1 MNQFDEIKILNN
13 NFFNYI
19 TYEDNKIPF
28 SFITDDFELNLRKK
42 RLVDFKIAIDDGCTI
57 QPVEVPSLKNI
68 FNKFKVESILTIE
81 ELYTMQK
88 YLESLQNM
96 KDGLLGRTEY
106 EVNELFLDLVSF
118 PNILRRLSSSIT
130 PDMEISSDASS
141 LLASLRR
148 NIERLKASMD
158 SVALNAQ
165 KKYSEFLSDTKIA
178 FKNGYST
185 LAINST
191 NKNKIDGIVT
201 ATSNSG
207 NTAYVIPNEVL
218 ALSSKI
224 MEEEEKERAEVQ
236 RIIEELSELLFS
248 VKGELIKVYNV
259 ALIIDRTYAAVLFGN
274 TYHGSI
280 AKFSKN
286 IVLKD
291 FGHPLISEDKLV
303 VNDLSLDEKKILL
316 ISGPNAGGKTVFLKS
331 LQIAA
336 ILNQAGLMVPSSYA
350 ELPIFDHIFFLAG
363 DNQSVL
369 DNLSTFSSHVRE
381 LEKIA
386 VNMTNNSLVIIDEIG
401 QGTSPL
407 EGSALGVAF
416 IKKAERTNSFLI
428 LTSHYED
435 LKDYCLNND
444 FVLSAKMVFD
454 EENLIPTFKINY
466 GVAGHSFG
474 IAVAKKLGMPED
486 IITDA
491 LNFVEEKRSDPLK
504 QNLDLLNKR
513 LAEVEEEKANIIL
526 QKQELERL
534 SAKRQRAIDSVQRQ
548 LSSLKEREE
557 EIIEEHVEKRI
568 EEIDKI
574 WNKNGK
580 LGNFAE
586 VSKIKG
592 ELNKIIKPKE
602 EEKPK
607 KGKKTDY
614 QISDNVRVLLTG
626 QDGVIT
632 EKRGN
637 KYKVN
642 VGGLSLTV
650 DADNLEL
657 LPNNAPIKKAKPTN
671 PIDRVFMPRAD
682 IKMEVNVIGLRA
694 NEAEEKIK
702 QYLDSCILMRYHRV
716 RIIHGVGSGVL
727 QKLTWKILSENKNVQ
742 SYSFGG
748 EGEGGVGATVVYFK

>member
-1 MNQFDEIKILNN
+1 
-13 NFFNYI
+13 
-19 TYEDNKIPF
+19 
-28 SFITDDFELNLRKK
+28 
-42 RLVDFKIAIDDGCTI
+42 
-57 QPVEVPSLKNI
+57 
-68 FNKFKVESILTIE
+68 
-81 ELYTMQK
+81 
-88 YLESLQNM
+88 
-96 KDGLLGRTEY
+96 
-106 EVNELFLDLVSF
+106 
-118 PNILRRLSSSIT
+118 
-130 PDMEISSDASS
+130 
-141 LLASLRR
+141 
-148 NIERLKASMD
+148 
-158 SVALNAQ
+158 
-165 KKYSEFLSDTKIA
+165 
-178 FKNGYST
+178 
-185 LAINST
+185 
-191 NKNKIDGIVT
+191 
-201 ATSNSG
+201 
-207 NTAYVIPNEVL
+207 
-218 ALSSKI
+218 

-466 GVAGHSFG
+466 GVAG
-474 IAVAKKLGMPED
+474 
-486 IITDA
+486 
-491 LNFVEEKRSDPLK
+491 
-504 QNLDLLNKR
+504 
-513 LAEVEEEKANIIL
+513 
-526 QKQELERL
+526 
-534 SAKRQRAIDSVQRQ
+534 
-548 LSSLKEREE
+548 
-557 EIIEEHVEKRI
+557 
-568 EEIDKI
+568 
-574 WNKNGK
+574 
-580 LGNFAE
+580 
-586 VSKIKG
+586 
-592 ELNKIIKPKE
+592 
-602 EEKPK
+602 
-607 KGKKTDY
+607 
-614 QISDNVRVLLTG
+614 
-626 QDGVIT
+626 
-632 EKRGN
+632 
-637 KYKVN
+637 
-642 VGGLSLTV
+642 
-650 DADNLEL
+650 
-657 LPNNAPIKKAKPTN
+657 
-671 PIDRVFMPRAD
+671 
-682 IKMEVNVIGLRA
+682 
-694 NEAEEKIK
+694 
-702 QYLDSCILMRYHRV
+702 
-716 RIIHGVGSGVL
+716 
-727 QKLTWKILSENKNVQ
+727 
-742 SYSFGG
+742 
-748 EGEGGVGATVVYFK
+748 

>member
-28 SFITDDFELNLRKK
+28 SFITDDFELNLSKK

-68 FNKFKVESILTIE
+68 FNKLKVESILTIE

-130 PDMEISSDASS
+130 PDMEISSDVSS

-303 VNDLSLDEKKILL
+303 VNDLSLDEKKI
-316 ISGPNAGGKTVFLKS
+316 
-331 LQIAA
+331 
-336 ILNQAGLMVPSSYA
+336 
-350 ELPIFDHIFFLAG
+350 
-363 DNQSVL
+363 
-369 DNLSTFSSHVRE
+369 
-381 LEKIA
+381 
-386 VNMTNNSLVIIDEIG
+386 
-401 QGTSPL
+401 
-407 EGSALGVAF
+407 
-416 IKKAERTNSFLI
+416 
-428 LTSHYED
+428 
-435 LKDYCLNND
+435 
-444 FVLSAKMVFD
+444 
-454 EENLIPTFKINY
+454 
-466 GVAGHSFG
+466 
-474 IAVAKKLGMPED
+474 
-486 IITDA
+486 
-491 LNFVEEKRSDPLK
+491 
-504 QNLDLLNKR
+504 NK
-513 LAEVEEEKANIIL
+513 
-526 QKQELERL
+526 
-534 SAKRQRAIDSVQRQ
+534 
-548 LSSLKEREE
+548 
-557 EIIEEHVEKRI
+557 
-568 EEIDKI
+568 
-574 WNKNGK
+574 W
-580 LGNFAE
+580 
-586 VSKIKG
+586 SK
-592 ELNKIIKPKE
+592 
-602 EEKPK
+602 
-607 KGKKTDY
+607 
-614 QISDNVRVLLTG
+614 
-626 QDGVIT
+626 
-632 EKRGN
+632 
-637 KYKVN
+637 
-642 VGGLSLTV
+642 
-650 DADNLEL
+650 
-657 LPNNAPIKKAKPTN
+657 
-671 PIDRVFMPRAD
+671 
-682 IKMEVNVIGLRA
+682 
-694 NEAEEKIK
+694 
-702 QYLDSCILMRYHRV
+702 C
-716 RIIHGVGSGVL
+716 
-727 QKLTWKILSENKNVQ
+727 WW
-742 SYSFGG
+742 
-748 EGEGGVGATVVYFK
+748 

>member
-1 MNQFDEIKILNN
+1 
-13 NFFNYI
+13 
-19 TYEDNKIPF
+19 
-28 SFITDDFELNLRKK
+28 
-42 RLVDFKIAIDDGCTI
+42 
-57 QPVEVPSLKNI
+57 
-68 FNKFKVESILTIE
+68 
-81 ELYTMQK
+81 MQ
-88 YLESLQNM
+88 
-96 KDGLLGRTEY
+96 
-106 EVNELFLDLVSF
+106 
-118 PNILRRLSSSIT
+118 
-130 PDMEISSDASS
+130 
-141 LLASLRR
+141 
-148 NIERLKASMD
+148 
-158 SVALNAQ
+158 
-165 KKYSEFLSDTKIA
+165 
-178 FKNGYST
+178 
-185 LAINST
+185 
-191 NKNKIDGIVT
+191 
-201 ATSNSG
+201 
-207 NTAYVIPNEVL
+207 
-218 ALSSKI
+218 
-224 MEEEEKERAEVQ
+224 
-236 RIIEELSELLFS
+236 
-248 VKGELIKVYNV
+248 
-259 ALIIDRTYAAVLFGN
+259 
-274 TYHGSI
+274 
-280 AKFSKN
+280 
-286 IVLKD
+286 
-291 FGHPLISEDKLV
+291 
-303 VNDLSLDEKKILL
+303 
-316 ISGPNAGGKTVFLKS
+316 
-331 LQIAA
+331 
-336 ILNQAGLMVPSSYA
+336 
-350 ELPIFDHIFFLAG
+350 
-363 DNQSVL
+363 
-369 DNLSTFSSHVRE
+369 
-381 LEKIA
+381 
-386 VNMTNNSLVIIDEIG
+386 
-401 QGTSPL
+401 
-407 EGSALGVAF
+407 
-416 IKKAERTNSFLI
+416 
-428 LTSHYED
+428 
-435 LKDYCLNND
+435 C
-444 FVLSAKMVFD
+444 
-454 EENLIPTFKINY
+454 
-466 GVAGHSFG
+466 
-474 IAVAKKLGMPED
+474 
-486 IITDA
+486 
-491 LNFVEEKRSDPLK
+491 
-504 QNLDLLNKR
+504 
-513 LAEVEEEKANIIL
+513 
-526 QKQELERL
+526 
-534 SAKRQRAIDSVQRQ
+534 Q